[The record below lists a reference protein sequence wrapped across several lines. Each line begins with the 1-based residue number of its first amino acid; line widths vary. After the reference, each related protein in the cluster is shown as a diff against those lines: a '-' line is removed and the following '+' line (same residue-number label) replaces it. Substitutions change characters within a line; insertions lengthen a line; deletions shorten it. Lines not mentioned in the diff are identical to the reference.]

1 MKSDTLSQLFKVLLK
16 NQTEIV
22 QDRNQLSIALT
33 KVKQTD
39 VFDQLLRTLTDY
51 PTFYCKSRLLNV
63 LSLVQQK
70 SQEFETNL
78 GAIQEEIF
86 TQLTEA
92 GTRNGHFN
100 NEHLTLMLQISNLVS
115 TVQSTSEGA
124 HEAMASLILP
134 FLNFCATNSDLLCLD
149 KDKVSQEDSSYM

>member
-39 VFDQLLRTLTDY
+39 IFDQLLRTLTDY

-63 LSLVQQK
+63 LSLV
-70 SQEFETNL
+70 
-78 GAIQEEIF
+78 
-86 TQLTEA
+86 
-92 GTRNGHFN
+92 
-100 NEHLTLMLQISNLVS
+100 
-115 TVQSTSEGA
+115 
-124 HEAMASLILP
+124 
-134 FLNFCATNSDLLCLD
+134 
-149 KDKVSQEDSSYM
+149 